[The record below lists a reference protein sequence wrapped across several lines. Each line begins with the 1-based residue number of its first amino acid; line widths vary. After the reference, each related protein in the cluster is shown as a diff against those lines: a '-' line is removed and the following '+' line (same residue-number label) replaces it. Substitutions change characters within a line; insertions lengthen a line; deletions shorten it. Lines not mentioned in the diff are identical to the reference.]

1 MPHTLVTGANSFV
14 AAHIIQA
21 LVTAGHRV
29 TGSVRRAS
37 AGEAVLTLHPEWKDH
52 LDFVEIEDYAIEGV
66 FDAVFKNKDFDYVI
80 HVAAPFAVT
89 STDTEYER
97 DFLLPGVGGYVFSFL
112 LIILS
117 IRGCCADGM
126 DVVTSHSSTP
136 QRSTPK
142 I

>member
-21 LVTAGHRV
+21 LINAGHTV

-37 AGEAVLTLHPEWKDH
+37 AGEAVLGLHPEWKDH
-52 LDFVEIEDYAIEGV
+52 VDFVEVEDYAVEGV
-66 FDAVFKNKDFDYVI
+66 FDDIFKNKDFTYVI

-97 DFLLPGVGGYVFSFL
+97 DFLLPGVGGYVSTL
-112 LIILS
+112 L
-117 IRGCCADGM
+117 
-126 DVVTSHSSTP
+126 SS
-136 QRSTPK
+136 
-142 I
+142 